1 MCSQLKDLFSQK
13 YSEHQE
19 LSLYIEYECRI

>member
-13 YSEHQE
+13 YSAHEE
-19 LSLYIEYECRI
+19 LSFYIEYERRI